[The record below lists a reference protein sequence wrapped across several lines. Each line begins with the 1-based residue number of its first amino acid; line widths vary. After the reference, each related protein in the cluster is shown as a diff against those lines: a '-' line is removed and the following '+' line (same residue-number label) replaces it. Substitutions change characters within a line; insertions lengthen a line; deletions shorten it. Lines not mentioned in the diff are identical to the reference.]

1 MSAEQRKH
9 QVVREL
15 LEDTICEI
23 RGQHPPPVLKGLR
36 KSKRKTAQL
45 DNRVKEVV
53 RNNRV
58 SV

>member
-1 MSAEQRKH
+1 MIHFSVMHTEIKILTKKNLRVSAERRKLH

-36 KSKRKTAQL
+36 KS
-45 DNRVKEVV
+45 
-53 RNNRV
+53 
-58 SV
+58 